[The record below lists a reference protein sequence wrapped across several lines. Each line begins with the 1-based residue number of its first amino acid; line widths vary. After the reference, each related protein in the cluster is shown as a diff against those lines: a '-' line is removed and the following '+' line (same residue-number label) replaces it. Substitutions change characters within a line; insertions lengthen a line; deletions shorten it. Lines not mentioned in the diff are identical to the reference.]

1 MCFPSSSSLFSPF
14 TSLVPFLS
22 LSLAQRGDPPPLFLS
37 PSSSSSSSR
46 FLSLLFLL
54 QGEEGKKETE
64 SPLSSF
70 SFLPSSFLR
79 SFSFGAVR
87 KGRGKAGREEA
98 YALGSLAAIGQA
110 EKGGWSDPP
119 CKDTRT
125 DARPG
130 SRNHQIPDQHGKPIK
145 QVGPSWANP
154 PFSAVA
160 SVRPDAS
167 ICPRGALPVFPVP
180 RSLAPFWVGDGVPKR
195 DSGNCGECM
204 RGLGRLH

>member
-22 LSLAQRGDPPPLFLS
+22 LSFAQRGDPPPLFLS
-37 PSSSSSSSR
+37 PSSSSSSR

-87 KGRGKAGREEA
+87 KGRGKAGRGEA
-98 YALGSLAAIGQA
+98 YALVSLAAIGQA
-110 EKGGWSDPP
+110 EKEGGATLPARTHEQTPGRDQGITKSPTNMARLQSRSAPP
-119 CKDTRT
+119 GR
-125 DARPG
+125 
-130 SRNHQIPDQHGKPIK
+130 IPLF
-145 QVGPSWANP
+145 P
-154 PFSAVA
+154 P
-160 SVRPDAS
+160 
-167 ICPRGALPVFPVP
+167 
-180 RSLAPFWVGDGVPKR
+180 
-195 DSGNCGECM
+195 
-204 RGLGRLH
+204 